1 MEKARAKKSNTG
13 ISFTAT
19 AAVAEK
25 NDKGLPFT
33 VILTVGILCALLLVA
48 SLAAVRHI
56 YRTYT
61 PTLGNSEHMLAMG
74 KPQQA
79 KQLLDKIKTTK
90 PGENARTLILRG
102 NVLYSLL
109 LEQMREENWG
119 SYGVNPKNWL
129 SHPLAEEAE
138 KCFLDAIAIAPDNPE
153 PRRVLGN
160 LYREQGRFAEAETML
175 RSALEL
181 DAAGAETFLALGLL
195 YAEGERRE
203 SAEKALLYA
212 WELDEGNAK
221 IAKNIGYFYR
231 YYKDD
236 PQSSILWFGRYLD
249 CADPKRDRDIYQ
261 VRMELR
267 RLLER
272 YPEYSEGRE
281 ARANSGASRI
291 FPSLKRN

>member
-1 MEKARAKKSNTG
+1 MEKARANKSDRG
-13 ISFTAT
+13 LSFTAT
-19 AAVAEK
+19 AATVEK
-25 NDKGLPFT
+25 TGKGLSFT

-48 SLAAVRHI
+48 SLTAARHI
-56 YRTYT
+56 YRTYA
-61 PTLGNSEHMLAMG
+61 PTLGNSEHMLARG

-79 KQLLDKIKTTK
+79 KLLLDKIKTAK
-90 PGENARTLILRG
+90 PGENARALILRG

-109 LEQMREENWG
+109 LERMSEENWS
-119 SYGVNPKNWL
+119 SYGVNPENWL
-129 SHPLAEEAE
+129 SNPLADEAE
-138 KCFLDAIAIAPDNPE
+138 KCFLDAMEIAPDNPE

-160 LYREQGRFAEAETML
+160 LYREQGRFAEAEAML

-181 DAAGAETFLALGLL
+181 DETGAETFLALGLL
-195 YAEGERRE
+195 YAEGERRGA
-203 SAEKALLYA
+203 AERTLLYA
-212 WELDEGNAK
+212 WELGEGNAK

-236 PQSSILWFGRYLD
+236 PQASILWFGRYLD
-249 CADPKRDRDIYQ
+249 CADPRRDRDIYQ

-281 ARANSGASRI
+281 IRSNSGASRI
-291 FPSLKRN
+291 FPSLQRN